1 MKTCSRP
8 EYSVFERA
16 RFLLAF
22 PLFIFLFVGIP
33 SCSEPK
39 TDVRDNEAA
48 SRVDNFECTRDPDV
62 LLGLLANSQTCVTT
76 DECPMGSHCDT
87 VQHVCTWNCISDSDC
102 GSTGACDCAGLCTTS
117 GGGSG
122 VDGGVASDPT
132 CPRDQAVLLG
142 MNTPAAACSDLMPCP
157 AGQTCN
163 PVTNMCDAPT
173 CRHDDQCPAGSHCD
187 ATGRCSFT
195 CLPGA
200 TTGSPEACNAGEVCN
215 CGGEC
220 VPAGSVP
227 LVDTADAA
235 SMSVS
240 VDRIAVGA
248 GDPFPEQTFTLRLKA
263 LRAEQFTDAAQ
274 APVVTVV
281 ASDGIDVAV
290 GADPGA
296 PEIQISSWTPIAVD
310 GRYVATVE
318 IRVIGTAGA
327 PLPGH
332 IELRGERTSPRYRRL
347 AVDRDFSTP
356 RELWDAL
363 DGHYQDSSAG
373 LDAWIRNGH
382 VYLSESNPGAATN
395 RAVAFALRNNATPSF
410 PPTDQPGDWLEID
423 DALPPADPIPMI
435 VHRGDGT
442 SESLSFSRVG
452 DITIADCTTDADCG
466 VDAYCERGIE
476 ACVTG
481 EDFRLPDAPSPLEG
495 YAPGL
500 DTLPV
505 LGEDSEAYVTPVQD
519 RAERLFCYDPA
530 QGSGQP
536 YGGTGLD
543 RTPTTG
549 VLTAGGDLRC
559 LTGRTPRMFRLIT
572 EAEERA
578 DAANTPEVL
587 APTCV
592 DGFVP
597 QGTGGYFNLLTD
609 YSDPEQAADWFVH
622 SESDACIAPE
632 RALGAL
638 ALLVAEDYRAISSA
652 RLLNHVITRLADT
665 LSFTAMQGAQLTLA
679 DRTLELVPTLS
690 ANSTARLVDALHLVL
705 DESAGLDSTI
715 APEALREPDYRIDR
729 PLAFWSF
736 DLPDGEVSPGNGTG
750 VPPIVYD
757 LVGDR
762 DLVFGTDVVAQED
775 DYGVYFS
782 LPGSPGTPEV
792 TLSQEVRDIPL
803 PGDFTIAFS
812 ARRPRAGGIT
822 QIYSLGQ
829 FVILLQNKTSTSDPD
844 DSLLTIRWETST
856 GLQSVSYTRLL
867 HTSSVH
873 FALVRSGG
881 HLHFYDNGDLVG
893 VDFLGLPVQPAGYS
907 GIQLELADQL
917 NNLTIWDRALDS
929 ALITKHYN
937 STRVYDNT
945 SLNLAGFPVAATDRQ
960 ATGYPVAMVEAA
972 SQVVRLAELGLS
984 HATLRNFATCS
995 PSIVS
1000 DEMRTAESAIFV
1012 ARRTLAAMRK
1022 HVDRASLTLAVQG
1035 LECPSG
1041 STPGTYDGTE
1051 VCMSGGAPLRTTIPW
1066 QSFYDRAVT
1075 ELESAL
1081 RSAQDTWGR
1090 ARLCENPLGIP
1101 NGWVP
1106 TYFGD
1111 VTGESSKFLA
1121 SSDYLMERWAL
1132 PHAAAARAS
1141 FASAQSAYV
1150 QQRQSE
1156 IQQTLSDQDANRRVE
1171 AIELRYGEELKQLCG
1186 IESMDA
1192 TDVLD
1197 GFAPGGQLLIE
1208 NCGLAESC
1216 QNADPLTGSCFVGD
1230 VGRAMQGIRHVQAE
1244 SIRVS
1249 IRAVDRWIEAWA
1261 QQTYCSEQEALLGT
1275 QTTALEE
1282 LIDFRE
1288 QYRDLYEDDA
1298 DTGGF
1303 LGGLIDGVAD
1313 VRRVVTSMVRLDF
1326 EGASNA
1332 VNDFNGADDVR
1343 EQIREMED
1351 AYTVLQQQTSNY
1363 LQNRSCWLEF
1373 DRMFRAASDAVRAV
1387 SSLKD
1392 EEATRELE
1400 LHNLIRRVGNAID
1413 DGLTARDREL
1423 GRGQVEVAFHYW
1435 LDEHLDKYHSDLA
1448 LAKKYAYLAM
1458 RAAEHELQQS
1468 FGLDGQILGATTPSR
1483 LENALAIVDQYRF
1496 TRGINGRRPS
1506 EDIIVMSMRD
1516 QLQKLEASPAALIYK
1531 GYRAITAEERFGKR
1545 LMSPQF
1551 ALYDR
1556 NGRYLGQA
1564 LRFVVPAEYELT
1576 HRCAERLWRVTATVQ
1591 GDGLDIG
1598 APTIP
1603 MVMLKSSSFASQ
1615 WCEDHGT
1622 GDDDGFQNA
1631 WSGPLVALGHA
1642 ESSDSNDFT
1651 PASISAWL
1659 NVRRSELYR
1668 DQYTEGASEEL
1679 AGRGLYGEYV
1689 LLFPQAGLFD
1699 RPGKPLPLE
1708 MVEDVLVRF
1717 DYVSISD
1724 LQPQLLSQ
1732 DGHEPAS
1739 RSLQQLD

>member
-1 MKTCSRP
+1 MHAWSGRKYP
-8 EYSVFERA
+8 LAEHG
-16 RFLLAF
+16 RFPSMIPFLIALLAA
-22 PLFIFLFVGIP
+22 IP
-33 SCSEPK
+33 ACGEPK
-39 TDVRDNEAA
+39 TNVVDDEAA
-48 SRVDNFECTRDPDV
+48 SRVDNFECTRDSDV
-62 LLGLLANSQTCVTT
+62 LLGLLASSQTCVTT

-87 VQHVCTWNCISDSDC
+87 VQHVCTWECISDSDC
-102 GSTGACDCAGLCTTS
+102 GSNGACDCAGLCTTS
-117 GGGSG
+117 GGGSDA
-122 VDGGVASDPT
+122 DGGVPPDPT

-142 MNTPAAACSDLMPCP
+142 MNTPAAACDDLTPCP

-163 PVTNMCDAPT
+163 AVTSMCDAPT
-173 CRHDDQCPAGSHCD
+173 CRHDDQCPAGARCD
-187 ATGRCSFT
+187 ATGRCTFT
-195 CLPGA
+195 CLPDA
-200 TTGSPEACNAGEVCN
+200 TQGSPEACDSGDVCN

-227 LVDTADAA
+227 LVDTSDAA

-240 VDRIAVGA
+240 VDRVAVGA
-248 GDPFPEQTFTLRLKA
+248 GDPFPEQTFTLRLEA
-263 LRAEQFTDAAQ
+263 LQAEQFTDAAQ
-274 APVVTVV
+274 APVVTVI
-281 ASDGIDVAV
+281 ASDGIHVAV
-290 GADPGA
+290 GTDPGA
-296 PEIQISSWTPIAVD
+296 PEIQISSWTPVAVD

-318 IRVIGTAGA
+318 IRVIGLVGA
-327 PLPGH
+327 SLPGH
-332 IELRGERTSPRYRRL
+332 IELRGERTSSRYRRL
-347 AVDRDFSTP
+347 AVDRDVQTP

-363 DGHYQDSSAG
+363 DGHYQDSLAG

-382 VYLSESNPGAATN
+382 VYLFESDPAAVTD
-395 RAVAFALRNNATPSF
+395 RAVAFALRSSATPSF
-410 PPTDQPGDWLEID
+410 PPTDQAGDWLEID
-423 DALPPADPIPMI
+423 DALPPADPVTMT

-452 DITIADCTTDADCG
+452 DITAGFCLGAGYCSA
-466 VDAYCERGIE
+466 DAYCELGIE
-476 ACVTG
+476 RCVAG
-481 EDFRLPDAPSPLEG
+481 EDFRLPDAPSPLAG
-495 YAPGL
+495 DAPGL

-505 LGEDSEAYVTPVQD
+505 LGEDSEVYVTPVQD

-530 QGSGQP
+530 QSSTEP
-536 YGGTGLD
+536 YQGTGLD

-549 VLTAGGDLRC
+549 VLTASGDLRC
-559 LTGRTPRMFRLIT
+559 KTGRTPRMFRLIT
-572 EAEERA
+572 EAEERT

-592 DGFVP
+592 DGFGP

-609 YSDPEQAADWFVH
+609 YSDPQQAADWFVH
-622 SESDACIAPE
+622 SESDACIAPG

-638 ALLVAEDYRAISSA
+638 ALLAAEDYHAISSA
-652 RLLNHVITRLADT
+652 RLLNHVITRWADT
-665 LSFTAMQGAQLTLA
+665 LSFTAMQGAQLALA

-705 DESAGLDSTI
+705 DESSGLDSTI
-715 APEALREPDYRIDR
+715 APEALREPDYRVDR

-736 DLPDGEVSPGNGTG
+736 DLPDGEVSPGDGMG
-750 VPPIVYD
+750 VAPIAYD

-775 DYGVYFS
+775 EHGVYFS
-782 LPGSPGTPEV
+782 LPGSPGTPEPS
-792 TLSQEVRDIPL
+792 LSQEVRDIPL

-812 ARRPRAGGIT
+812 ARRPRAGGKT

-829 FVILLQNKTSTSDPD
+829 LSIYLQSQTSDSD
-844 DSLLTIRWETST
+844 ASLLTAGWQTST
-856 GLQSVSYTRLL
+856 GFQSISYNRSS

-873 FALVRSGG
+873 FTIVRSGAR
-881 HLHFYDNGDLVG
+881 LFLYDNRDLVS
-893 VDFLGLPVQPAGYS
+893 VDFLGFPVQPADYS
-907 GIQLELADQL
+907 SGLRLEMADQL
-917 NNLTIWDRALDS
+917 NDLTIWDRAIDS
-929 ALITKHYN
+929 TLITKHYD
-937 STRVYDNT
+937 STGVYDNA
-945 SLNLAGFPVAATDRQ
+945 SLNLPGFPVAATDRQ

-972 SQVVRLAELGLS
+972 TQVVRLAELGLS
-984 HATLRNFATCS
+984 HSMLRNFATCS
-995 PSIVS
+995 ASIVS
-1000 DEMRTAESAIFV
+1000 GEMGTIENAIFV

-1022 HVDRASLTLAVQG
+1022 HVDRATLTLAVQG
-1035 LECPSG
+1035 LACPSG
-1041 STPGTYDGTE
+1041 STPGPYHGTE
-1051 VCMSGGAPLRTTIPW
+1051 VCMSGGAPLRTAIPW
-1066 QSFYDRAVT
+1066 RSSYDYAVT

-1081 RSAQDTWGR
+1081 QSAQDTWGR
-1090 ARLCENPLGIP
+1090 SRRCENPLGIP
-1101 NGWVP
+1101 TGWVP

-1132 PHAAAARAS
+1132 PYAAAARAS
-1141 FASAQSAYV
+1141 FANAQNAYV
-1150 QQRQSE
+1150 QQRQSL
-1156 IQQTLSDQDANRRVE
+1156 IQQTLSDQEAERRVE

-1186 IESMDA
+1186 IENMDA

-1197 GFAPGGQLLIE
+1197 GYAGGQLLIDH
-1208 NCGLAESC
+1208 CGVAESC
-1216 QNADPLTGSCFVGD
+1216 QDPTATFTKSCLVGD
-1230 VGRAMQGIRHVQAE
+1230 VGRAMQGIRHVQKE
-1244 SIRVS
+1244 SE
-1249 IRAVDRWIEAWA
+1249 RARTRMMERWNEAWA

-1275 QTTALEE
+1275 QTAALAE

-1288 QYRDLYEDDA
+1288 QYRDLYEDDGG
-1298 DTGGF
+1298 TGGF
-1303 LGGLIDGVAD
+1303 LGGVIDGVVDTA
-1313 VRRVVTSMVRLDF
+1313 RAVTSLLRFDVD
-1326 EGASNA
+1326 GAINA
-1332 VNDFNGADDVR
+1332 VHDFNGADDAR

-1351 AYTVLQQQTSNY
+1351 AYTLLQQQTSDY
-1363 LQNRSCWLEF
+1363 LQNQRCWLEF
-1373 DRMFRAASDAVRAV
+1373 DRVFHAAREAVRARF
-1387 SSLKD
+1387 SLGD
-1392 EEATRELE
+1392 EEAARWLE
-1400 LHNLIRRVGNAID
+1400 LHNLIRRVGNAIS
-1413 DGLTARDREL
+1413 DGIVAGEREI
-1423 GRGQVEVAFHYW
+1423 GRGRVDVAFHYW
-1435 LDEHLDKYHSDLA
+1435 LDEHLDKYHGDLA

-1468 FGLDGQILGATTPSR
+1468 FGLDGQILGATTPSQ
-1483 LENALAIVDQYRF
+1483 LDNALAIVDQYRF

-1516 QLQKLEASPAALIYK
+1516 QLLQLEDSPAALIDK
-1531 GYRAITAEERFGKR
+1531 GYRVVTAGERFGKR

-1556 NGRYLGQA
+1556 NGQYLGQA

-1603 MVMLKSSSFASQ
+1603 MVVLKSSSFASQ

-1659 NVRRSELYR
+1659 NVRRSDLYR
-1668 DQYTEGASEEL
+1668 DQYSEGASEEL
-1679 AGRGLYGEYV
+1679 AGRGLYGEYI
-1689 LLFPQAGLFD
+1689 LLFPRAGLFD
-1699 RPGKPLPLE
+1699 RPGPSLPLE

-1724 LQPQLLSQ
+1724 LQPLLLSQ
-1732 DGHEPAS
+1732 DEQDPAS
-1739 RSLQQLD
+1739 LRLR

>member
-1 MKTCSRP
+1 MSTWNGQTP
-8 EYSVFERA
+8 PTFERA
-16 RFLLAF
+16 RYPLAF
-22 PLFIFLFVGIP
+22 PLFLFI
-33 SCSEPK
+33 SISACSDPK
-39 TDVRDNEAA
+39 PDIRDNEAA

-76 DECPMGSHCDT
+76 DECPMGSHCDA
-87 VQHVCTWNCISDSDC
+87 VQHVCTWDCISDSDC

-117 GGGSG
+117 GGGG
-122 VDGGVASDPT
+122 VDGGVPPDPT

-142 MNTPAAACSDLMPCP
+142 MNTPAAVCDDLMPCP

-163 PVTNMCDAPT
+163 PVTTMCDAPT

-187 ATGRCSFT
+187 ATERCSFT
-195 CLPGA
+195 CLPDA
-200 TTGSPEACNAGEVCN
+200 TAGSPEACNTGEVCS

-227 LVDTADAA
+227 LVDTSDAA
-235 SMSVS
+235 NMSVS
-240 VDRIAVGA
+240 VDRITVGA
-248 GDPFPEQTFTLRLKA
+248 GDPFPEQTFTLRLEA
-263 LRAEQFTDAAQ
+263 LRAAQFTDAAK

-281 ASDGIDVAV
+281 AGDGINVAV
-290 GADPGA
+290 GVDPGA
-296 PEIQISSWTPIAVD
+296 PKIQISSWTPVAVD

-318 IRVIGTAGA
+318 VRVIGTVGA

-332 IELRGERTSPRYRRL
+332 IELRGERSSPRYQRL
-347 AVDRDFSTP
+347 AVDRDVPTP

-382 VYLSESNPGAATN
+382 VYLFESDLLGAATS
-395 RAVAFALRNNATPSF
+395 RTVAFALRNDATPSF
-410 PPTDQPGDWLEID
+410 PPTTKAGHRLEID
-423 DALPPADPIPMI
+423 DASPPADPVAMV
-435 VHRGDGT
+435 VHRGGGT
-442 SESLSFSRVG
+442 AGTVSESLSFSHVG
-452 DITIADCTTDADCG
+452 DITAAACLTTADCG
-466 VDAYCERGIE
+466 ANAYCELGIA
-476 ACVTG
+476 ACVVG
-481 EDFRLPDAPSPLEG
+481 EDFRLPKVSSPLEG
-495 YAPGL
+495 DAPDL
-500 DTLPV
+500 VTLPR
-505 LGEDSEAYVTPVQD
+505 LGNETAVQI
-519 RAERLFCYDPA
+519 RAERLFCYDLA
-530 QGSGQP
+530 QSEQP
-536 YGGTGLD
+536 YTDSGLD
-543 RTPTTG
+543 HTTG
-549 VLTAGGDLRC
+549 VLTASGDLRC
-559 LTGRTPRMFRLIT
+559 KDGGTPRTFRLIA
-572 EAEERA
+572 EAEERG
-578 DAANTPEVL
+578 DAANTPAVL
-587 APTCV
+587 APICV

-597 QGTGGYFNLLTD
+597 KGTGGYFNLLSN
-609 YSDPEQAADWFVH
+609 YSDPQQAAGWFVH
-622 SESDACIAPE
+622 SESNACIAPE

-638 ALLVAEDYRAISSA
+638 ALLGAKDYRAISSA
-652 RLLNHVITRLADT
+652 RLLNHVITRWADT
-665 LSFTAMQGAQLTLA
+665 LSFAAMQGAQLTLA

-690 ANSTARLVDALHLVL
+690 ANSTARLVDALHLML
-705 DESAGLDSTI
+705 DKSAGLDSTI
-715 APEALREPDYRIDR
+715 APEALREPDYRTDR
-729 PLAFWSF
+729 PIAFWSF
-736 DLPDGEVSPGNGTG
+736 DLPDGEVSPGDGMG
-750 VPPIVYD
+750 VPPIAYD

-762 DLVFGTDVVAQED
+762 DLVFETDVVAQND

-782 LPGSPGTPEV
+782 LPGSPGTPEPS
-792 TLSQEVRDIPL
+792 LSNVVRDIPL
-803 PGDFTIAFS
+803 PGDFTIAVAVKRPPVGFMQLYSSGNFS
-812 ARRPRAGGIT
+812 
-822 QIYSLGQ
+822 IY
-829 FVILLQNKTSTSDPD
+829 LQDRTGTTDPD
-844 DSLLTIRWETST
+844 DSLLTVGWQTATGWQATSYARLNHPWIMHIAIVRRGGT
-856 GLQSVSYTRLL
+856 VEIYDDGIQVVST
-867 HTSSVH
+867 
-873 FALVRSGG
+873 
-881 HLHFYDNGDLVG
+881 
-893 VDFLGLPVQPAGYS
+893 FLGLPAAQEATNQYS
-907 GIQLELADQL
+907 SGFRAEVAHYI
-917 NNLTIWDRALDS
+917 NNLAIWDRALDS
-929 ALITKHYN
+929 ELITRHYD
-937 STRVYDNT
+937 STGFYDNM
-945 SLNLAGFPVAATDRQ
+945 SVNLAGFPVAATDRQ

-984 HATLRNFATCS
+984 HAMLRNFAACS
-995 PSIVS
+995 ASIVS
-1000 DEMRTAESAIFV
+1000 DEMRTAENAIFV

-1035 LECPSG
+1035 LACPGG
-1041 STPGTYDGTE
+1041 STPGTYNGTQ

-1066 QSFYDRAVT
+1066 QSSYDRAVT

-1101 NGWVP
+1101 TGWVP

-1111 VTGESSKFLA
+1111 VSGESSKFLA
-1121 SSDYLMERWAL
+1121 SSDYLMEHWAL
-1132 PHAAAARAS
+1132 PHVSAARTS
-1141 FASAQSAYV
+1141 FANAQNAYV
-1150 QQRQSE
+1150 QQRQSV
-1156 IQQTLSDQDANRRVE
+1156 IQQTLTDQDADRRIE

-1208 NCGLAESC
+1208 HCGLAELC
-1216 QNADPLTGSCFVGD
+1216 QNDTPLTASCFVGD

-1244 SIRVS
+1244 SR
-1249 IRAVDRWIEAWA
+1249 RAASRAMERWTEAWD
-1261 QQTYCSEQEALLGT
+1261 QQTYCVQQEALLGT
-1275 QTTALEE
+1275 QTAALAE
-1282 LIDFRE
+1282 LIDYRE
-1288 QYRDLYEDDA
+1288 EYRDVYEDDGSLA
-1298 DTGGF
+1298 GGVFDTVQDMTRTF
-1303 LGGLIDGVAD
+1303 TSLLRFDLDGA
-1313 VRRVVTSMVRLDF
+1313 F
-1326 EGASNA
+1326 NA
-1332 VNDFNGADDVR
+1332 VKDVGGADDIR
-1343 EQIREMED
+1343 EEIREMED
-1351 AYTVLQQQTSNY
+1351 AYTLLQQQTSDY
-1363 LQNRSCWLEF
+1363 LQNQRCWLEF
-1373 DRMFRAASDAVRAV
+1373 DRMFHAAMDAVRAI
-1387 SSLKD
+1387 SSLRG
-1392 EEATRELE
+1392 EEATRWIE
-1400 LHNLIRRVGNAID
+1400 LHNLVRRVGNAID

-1423 GRGQVEVAFHYW
+1423 GRGRVDVAFHYW
-1435 LDEHLDKYHSDLA
+1435 LDEHLDNYHRDLA
-1448 LAKKYAYLAM
+1448 LAQKYAYLAM

-1516 QLQKLEASPAALIYK
+1516 QLLKLEDGPAALIDK

-1545 LMSPQF
+1545 LISPHF

-1603 MVMLKSSSFASQ
+1603 MVMLKSNSFASQ

-1642 ESSDSNDFT
+1642 ESSDNSNDFT

-1659 NVRRSELYR
+1659 NVRRSDLYR

-1699 RPGKPLPLE
+1699 RPGDPLPLE

-1724 LQPQLLSQ
+1724 LQPQLRSQ
-1732 DGHEPAS
+1732 GGHDPAPG
-1739 RSLQQLD
+1739 SL